1 MIGPINKAK
10 SATTKIMPKIK
21 MQKYER
27 AKFLTLIL
35 EVLPKAKTIKT
46 IKPTNGIENKSCGCR
61 RGTRGN

>member
-1 MIGPINKAK
+1 MIGPITKAK

-46 IKPTNGIENKSCGCR
+46 IKPTNGIENNS
-61 RGTRGN
+61 